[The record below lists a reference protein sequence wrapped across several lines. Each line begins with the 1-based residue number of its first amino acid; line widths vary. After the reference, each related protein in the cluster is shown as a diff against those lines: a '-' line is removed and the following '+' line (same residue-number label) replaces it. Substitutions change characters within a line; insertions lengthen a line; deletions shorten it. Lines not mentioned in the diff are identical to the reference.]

1 MRISIDHRLTITPPP
16 GTGMLVLQ
24 VLLTPR
30 DTPGQTI
37 RDWKVDMAGSDNAA
51 RFTDA
56 FGNEMLL
63 INIAKPEGDIA
74 LLVTGEVETKD
85 LAGVL
90 GKPAGEPVVALYKR
104 LTEAAKAPEGIVER
118 YRDSKE
124 TRLSILHG
132 LMADVGAHLGIAAD
146 TVDQTQMQA
155 GGSSRQSQGGEDGVA
170 IDATALAHGFVGACR
185 DLDIPAR
192 LVTGYLLDAPDGV
205 SPFHIWAEA
214 YDDGLGWIGF
224 DPSIQLCPTDRHVR
238 LATGLDLGD
247 ARPLKMVPA
256 CDIRH
261 DQITVR
267 PV

>member
-1 MRISIDHRLTITPPP
+1 MRIAINHRLTISPPP

-30 DTPGQTI
+30 DTACQTVTH
-37 RDWKVDMAGSDNAA
+37 WQVDIGGSDKAA

-56 FGNEMLL
+56 FGNDMLL
-63 INIAKPEGDIA
+63 VNIPRPEDELA
-74 LLVTGEVETKD
+74 LVVTGEVETRD

-104 LTEAAKAPEGIVER
+104 LTKAAASPEGIVER
-118 YRDSKE
+118 FKGSAE
-124 TRLSILHG
+124 TRLSVLHG
-132 LMADVGAHLGIAAD
+132 LMAAVGTHFGIKSDGAE
-146 TVDQTQMQA
+146 QSQMQA
-155 GGSSRQSQGGEDGVA
+155 DGARGQSQRQPADQV
-170 IDATALAHGFVGACR
+170 DAAALAHGFVGACR

-192 LVTGYLLDAPDGV
+192 LVTGYLLDAAQGI

-214 YDDGLGWIGF
+214 YDDGLGWVGF

-247 ARPLKMVPA
+247 AQPLKMVPA
-256 CDIRH
+256 SDIRH
-261 DQITVR
+261 DEISVR
-267 PV
+267 SA